1 MEVGVVSK
9 YQIILKGKLLA
20 LAYVSPHP
28 VSGRHIIASVVPIE
42 RTGEWEDNS
51 LEVHFKS
58 AMSELFPSDMPHHN
72 AIRELLHR
80 IGIQEPYMI
89 GQVS

>member
-1 MEVGVVSK
+1 MVSK
-9 YQIILKGKLLA
+9 YEIILKGRLLA

-42 RTGEWEDNS
+42 RTGQWEDNS

-72 AIRELLHR
+72 AIRKLLNR
-80 IGIQEPYMI
+80 IGIREPYKI